1 MRSCLISQIKRLSS
15 RRPTNNSTSPRP
27 NEERAG
33 VRSSSFN
40 YPFDLLFIWRHE
52 PLTGHVFHH
61 PHTASPALQRIPDG
75 QQAALA
81 VLSPLVVPETQRLN
95 VLIRQ
100 KFFTHRIALQS
111 FRQTMLET
119 VHLHI
124 QPRRRTIEIQDISP
138 HPSFGHLLPR
148 FRGRRLG

>member
-1 MRSCLISQIKRLSS
+1 M
-15 RRPTNNSTSPRP
+15 
-27 NEERAG
+27 
-33 VRSSSFN
+33 RSSSFN

-119 VHLHI
+119 VLLLI
-124 QPRRRTIEIQDISP
+124 QPRRLRC
-138 HPSFGHLLPR
+138 
-148 FRGRRLG
+148 